1 MESVV
6 SYSKNTYQPMNEID
20 YDGRLMSLKLN
31 CGGKA
36 ETIYELKQNLID
48 PSKSSPPNEFM
59 RKLYKRFQ
67 EQQSGSCNSLNKS
80 LSATLMNSSPLS
92 ASLINPVIFARK

>member
-6 SYSKNTYQPMNEID
+6 SYAKNTYQPMNEID
-20 YDGRLMSLKLN
+20 YDGRRMSLKLD

-36 ETIYELKQNLID
+36 ETMYELKQNLID

-67 EQQSGSCNSLNKS
+67 EQQSGCSVS
-80 LSATLMNSSPLS
+80 LSASVNNSLPLIATLN
-92 ASLINPVIFARK
+92 NPVIFARK

>member
-1 MESVV
+1 
-6 SYSKNTYQPMNEID
+6 MNEID
-20 YDGRLMSLKLN
+20 YDGRLMSLNLN

-67 EQQSGSCNSLNKS
+67 EQQSGSCKS
-80 LSATLMNSSPLS
+80 LSATLLNSLPLS
-92 ASLINPVIFARK
+92 NPVIFARK